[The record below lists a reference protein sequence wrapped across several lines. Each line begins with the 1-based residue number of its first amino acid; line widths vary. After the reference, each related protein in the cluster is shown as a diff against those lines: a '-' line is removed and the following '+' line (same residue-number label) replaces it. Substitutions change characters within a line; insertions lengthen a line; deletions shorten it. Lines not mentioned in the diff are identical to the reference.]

1 MVLQRVYRFPVWKTE
16 YHAAPVLSICQ
27 QPGVLPLLSH
37 PLFASPLAPVSSFSP
52 SSNFR
57 RLPSIST
64 DHSLAHSCSL
74 SLSPLPSRR
83 LFSLSLIRP
92 LHSAFHPP
100 FSSNFFPRLPHPR
113 RIASGALF
121 LSPAFPPRP
130 SLFNHPSPSALS
142 RPIFLPPSDSLPC
155 SPLLARSSALLR
167 LLSPTLSSI
176 FSLFLSLFLFRAEY
190 PNRTERILRPCSPSP
205 RKAPE
210 NWIGSR

>member
-92 LHSAFHPP
+92 LFILPFVLPFRPISSLASRTRVASLRVLSFFRLRFLLDLLSLTTLHPLPLAALSFCLRATASLVRLFSLARPP
-100 FSSNFFPRLPHPR
+100 FSGCCLLLYRPSSLSFSLSFSSERNILTGRRGSSAPVRRHLAKLR
-113 RIASGALF
+113 RIG
-121 LSPAFPPRP
+121 
-130 SLFNHPSPSALS
+130 
-142 RPIFLPPSDSLPC
+142 
-155 SPLLARSSALLR
+155 
-167 LLSPTLSSI
+167 
-176 FSLFLSLFLFRAEY
+176 
-190 PNRTERILRPCSPSP
+190 
-205 RKAPE
+205 
-210 NWIGSR
+210 